1 MHSWLLKQV
10 INSFPMFYTVTISID
25 KNIKGFRYIDIMSSW
40 SGWGDFITKTSLAN
54 VASFLLVIG
63 LMAYGIIEGKE
74 EIVMLAGG
82 WGGGYLFGVSSN
94 NK

>member
-1 MHSWLLKQV
+1 
-10 INSFPMFYTVTISID
+10 MFYTVTISID
-25 KNIKGFRYIDIMSSW
+25 KNIKGFRYIDTMSLVDVIKESL
-40 SGWGDFITKTSLAN
+40 SKTNLAN
-54 VASFLLVIG
+54 IASFLLVIG
-63 LMAYGIIEGKE
+63 LMAYGIYNSQE